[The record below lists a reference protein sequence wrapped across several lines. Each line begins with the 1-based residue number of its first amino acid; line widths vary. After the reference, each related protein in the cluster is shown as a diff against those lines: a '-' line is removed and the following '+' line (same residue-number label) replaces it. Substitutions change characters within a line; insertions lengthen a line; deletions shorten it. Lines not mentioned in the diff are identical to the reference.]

1 MIDSKINFK
10 NSEHSQFISI
20 LTNLP
25 VSLRPV
31 VYSEAEDELRVNIDL
46 TKINCIEDIRGC
58 LWAQDCEYDI
68 YVNMDRSF
76 SIFISNDESEEI
88 EQMMRDFSELEI
100 EFGYA
105 CHSDERLHRNRIIQK
120 KEYGTLESWV
130 GRDYNKYLPGLYWI
144 TLIPNCLIKKFG
156 IDVDEIR
163 DLADKFEIKSNGNI
177 FARFYDDPD
186 QWQARAEAIDSWCAR
201 TPGCFYKPP
210 VESEAAKIPDFM
222 GMSDFLFDYR

>member
-1 MIDSKINFK
+1 MIDSDITFK
-10 NSEHSQFISI
+10 ASEEIGFISI
-20 LTNLP
+20 LKSLP
-25 VSLRPV
+25 VGLRPIA
-31 VYSEAEDELRVNIDL
+31 YSEAEDEPRFNIDL
-46 TKINCIEDIRGC
+46 TQVNRIENIRGC
-58 LWAQDCEYDI
+58 LWATDCEYDI
-68 YVNMDRSF
+68 SLNPNGSF
-76 SIFISNDESEEI
+76 SIFISDAESEGI
-88 EQMMRDFSELEI
+88 EQMMRDFCSLEI

-105 CHSDERLHRNRIIQK
+105 CHSDERWHRNRIIQK
-120 KEYGTLESWV
+120 KDYGINEAWV

-144 TLIPNCLIKKFG
+144 TLIPNYLIRKFG
-156 IDVDEIR
+156 IEVNEIR

-210 VESEAAKIPDFM
+210 IESEAAKIPDFM

>member
-1 MIDSKINFK
+1 MIDASVNFK
-10 NSEHSQFISI
+10 KDKNQKFISV
-20 LTNLP
+20 LMNLP
-25 VSLRPV
+25 INLRPIA
-31 VYSEAEDELRVNIDL
+31 YSEAEDESRVNIDL
-46 TKINCIEDIRGC
+46 NKVTRIEDIIGC
-58 LWAQDCEYDI
+58 LWAPDADYDTRLS
-68 YVNMDRSF
+68 MDGAFSV
-76 SIFISNDESEEI
+76 SIFGNEFDGI

-105 CHSDERLHRNRIIQK
+105 CHCDERLHRNRIIQK

-144 TLIPNCLIKKFG
+144 TLIPNSLIKKFG
-156 IDVDEIR
+156 VNIDEIR
-163 DLADKFEIKSNGNI
+163 QISDKFEIKPNGNI

-186 QWQARAEAIDSWCAR
+186 QWQSRAEAIDSWCAR

-210 VESEAAKIPDFM
+210 IENEAAKIPDFM